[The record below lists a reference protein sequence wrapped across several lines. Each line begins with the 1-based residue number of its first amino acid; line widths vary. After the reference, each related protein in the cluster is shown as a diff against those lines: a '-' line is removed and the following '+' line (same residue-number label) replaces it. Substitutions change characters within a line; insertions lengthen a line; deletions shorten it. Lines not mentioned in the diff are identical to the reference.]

1 MPISKRIS
9 TASFY
14 SSSRPYGIT
23 ETEIILIQQVK
34 NKLEVVLKETN
45 LFFEKDWENYK
56 MEMNQINLSPFKKT
70 QSYFIKEN

>member
-1 MPISKRIS
+1 MNRIS
-9 TASFY
+9 TASWY

-34 NKLEVVLKETN
+34 DKLEVVLKESN

-56 MEMNQINLSPFKKT
+56 MEMMVFGLWYLETDN
-70 QSYFIKEN
+70 